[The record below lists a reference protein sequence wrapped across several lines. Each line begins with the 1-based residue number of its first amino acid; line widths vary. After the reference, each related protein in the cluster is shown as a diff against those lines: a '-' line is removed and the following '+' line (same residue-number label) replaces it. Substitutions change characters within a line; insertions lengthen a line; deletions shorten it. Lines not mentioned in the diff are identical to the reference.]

1 VEVLIFG
8 CRGTIALVVKVL
20 GEHMV
25 AMTDSGCES
34 TNVCWGALGATLGGS
49 SAGWWVSSGGVTS
62 EACRAV

>member
-1 VEVLIFG
+1 M
-8 CRGTIALVVKVL
+8 VVKVL